1 MSVLPPSGASVIQCT
16 MSAMPSVIL
25 AMPLADAVADELACL
40 GVLTRAVHTPDELL
54 VACCE
59 EADTIAAVVIA
70 VGPAFH
76 VSSATSVRELDAS
89 IAVPVL
95 VHLDDPQ
102 RTTVLAA
109 YAAGAT
115 DVLMGELDLDLLR
128 AKIAAL
134 ADLWDERRAA
144 HVDALAPSVPELQES
159 ILNATVEIAA
169 VRARNPEVR
178 DTLVGVEQ
186 HLRRL
191 SWVVG
196 RLPSRPWAR
205 ASAAPRARAA
215 TSETP

>member
-1 MSVLPPSGASVIQCT
+1 MSGA
-16 MSAMPSVIL
+16 PSVIL
-25 AMPLADAVADELACL
+25 AMPLADLVADELTCL
-40 GVLTRAVHTPDELL
+40 GISTRAVATPDELVL
-54 VACCE
+54 ACGE
-59 EADTIAAVVIA
+59 GAESIAAVVIA
-70 VGPAFH
+70 VGSSFG

-89 IAVPVL
+89 SAVPVL
-95 VHLDDPQ
+95 VHLDDPE

-115 DVLMGELDLDLLR
+115 DVLMGGLDVDVLR

-134 ADLWDERRAA
+134 ADLWDERRA
-144 HVDALAPSVPELQES
+144 VRIDALAPTMAELRES

-178 DTLVGVEQ
+178 QTLVGVEQ

-196 RLPSRPWAR
+196 RLPNRHR
-205 ASAAPRARAA
+205 
-215 TSETP
+215 T